1 MDSRNTG
8 REKKQGLSLH
18 TFLMRQLW
26 FCVVPL
32 ILLALYLA
40 VQHVR
45 ILHDQQDEN
54 AQHLINDITMAID
67 HQIGI
72 KIAALQVLAASPLLD
87 DPSRWNEFYKEAQA
101 FHQSLGYHVF
111 LIDFSMRLL
120 LNTHEPFGAVLS
132 KGSMPKG
139 RAAALIV
146 RETGKPAVGDV
157 FFSPFAKEPLV
168 AVAVPVI
175 REGKT
180 NFVLA
185 CLIETRRYDEYFK
198 DLSLP
203 AMWSL
208 KLLDSNNE
216 LMARRSQPEPNDP
229 SVTNETSRQ
238 FVAQS
243 DISHWSTVLEIPA
256 SVYHAPIL
264 AAIAALTVVILA
276 ITLISILVG
285 RFAGRRLAR
294 SVKTLA
300 QSPLN
305 QTQSLEINE
314 IEEARRMLADAAA
327 SREGA
332 EEKLMESERRYRDL
346 YQNAPDMYASVDST
360 TGRILQCNQ
369 TLSIVTGYSM
379 EEIVGLSA
387 MDMYHP
393 DSLEN
398 AKKVF
403 KVFQATGE
411 VRNAELQLR
420 CKDGSIV
427 DVMLNASAVYDES
440 GKIVKSRSSLRDIT
454 DRKRAEK
461 ALQESE
467 GRFRKLMEHSPM
479 GIAVSDTEERIF
491 FLNKNFIES
500 FGYTLEDIPTLEKWW
515 LLAYPD
521 PKLAESVKAEWF
533 SVIKRASETGT
544 EAEPVEREVRCKDG
558 TIRIVDFRKTVIDES
573 VIHTLHDVTETRR
586 QKEALR
592 ESEETFRAV
601 FETSAQ
607 GILLSAPDGTIFKA
621 NKAAQQMFGR
631 NEQEICDV
639 GRDGVVDLNDPRLV
653 PALEERNRTGWFD
666 GELNFKRKDGT
677 TFPVWITSS
686 IFRDG
691 KGNVRSSMIFQ
702 DITEQKR
709 VEAETRELNRDL
721 ETRVKERT
729 AELAAEVEERKQI
742 ERALRESEDRFRSIF
757 EQSPTGIGI
766 VNTEYKL
773 VAVNPTFCDFL
784 GYTEEE
790 LIGMTLK
797 DVTHPDDLESDVAN
811 AEELQNRRQRSFRME
826 KRYIRKNGEVT
837 WGHLSVSV
845 LHESSGRPPLLLGMV
860 QDIDERKRMEEVLQE
875 RAEELARSNQDL
887 EQFAYVASHD
897 LQEPLR
903 TVTSALQMFAKKHR
917 KKFDADSDALIGF
930 AVDGARKMK
939 ALIQDLLAYSRLNT
953 RGQPF
958 EPMDLGEILNQ
969 SITHLRG
976 LIDEKGTTV
985 TCDIMP
991 VVYGDPVQLVQL
1003 FQNLIGNAVK
1013 FGPDVSPTVH
1023 ISAKKNSNEWI
1034 FFIRDNG
1041 IGIHEKHFERIFVIF
1056 QQLQKRNPFEG
1067 TGIGLAIVKKIV
1079 ERHHGRIW
1087 VESEIGIGSTFIF
1100 TLPVGIES

>member
-1 MDSRNTG
+1 VFSSMQSRNTG
-8 REKKQGLSLH
+8 KEKKRGLSLH

-54 AQHLINDITMAID
+54 AQHLVNDITMAID

-111 LIDFSMRLL
+111 LIDPSMRLL

-146 RETGKPAVGDV
+146 SETGKPAVGDI

-180 NFVLA
+180 KFILA
-185 CLIETRRYDEYFK
+185 CLIATKRYDEYFRE
-198 DLSLP
+198 LSLP
-203 AMWSL
+203 SMWSL
-208 KLLDSNNE
+208 KLLDSTNE
-216 LMARRSQPEPNDP
+216 LMAHRSQPGPNDP
-229 SVTNETSRQ
+229 SASNETSRQ

-243 DISHWSTVLEIPA
+243 DISQWSTVLPA
-256 SVYHAPIL
+256 SVYQAPIL
-264 AAIAALTVVILA
+264 AAIAALTVVIMA
-276 ITLISILVG
+276 ITLTSILVG

-300 QSPLN
+300 QSELN
-305 QTQSLEINE
+305 QTRSLEINE

-327 SREGA
+327 SREA
-332 EEKLMESERRYRDL
+332 
-346 YQNAPDMYASVDST
+346 
-360 TGRILQCNQ
+360 
-369 TLSIVTGYSM
+369 
-379 EEIVGLSA
+379 
-387 MDMYHP
+387 
-393 DSLEN
+393 
-398 AKKVF
+398 
-403 KVFQATGE
+403 
-411 VRNAELQLR
+411 
-420 CKDGSIV
+420 
-427 DVMLNASAVYDES
+427 
-440 GKIVKSRSSLRDIT
+440 
-454 DRKRAEK
+454 AEK
-461 ALQESE
+461 ALADSE
-467 GRFRKLMEHSPM
+467 QM
-479 GIAVSDTEERIF
+479 
-491 FLNKNFIES
+491 
-500 FGYTLEDIPTLEKWW
+500 
-515 LLAYPD
+515 
-521 PKLAESVKAEWF
+521 
-533 SVIKRASETGT
+533 
-544 EAEPVEREVRCKDG
+544 
-558 TIRIVDFRKTVIDES
+558 
-573 VIHTLHDVTETRR
+573 
-586 QKEALR
+586 
-592 ESEETFRAV
+592 FRAV

-607 GILLSAPDGTIFKA
+607 GILLTAPDGTIFKA
-621 NKAAQQMFGR
+621 NRAAQKMLGR
-631 NEQEICDV
+631 SEQEICEV
-639 GRDGVVDLNDPRLV
+639 GRDGVVDLNDPRLI

-677 TFPVWITSS
+677 TFPAWITSS

-691 KGNVRSSMIFQ
+691 KGNERSSMIFQ

-709 VEAETRELNRDL
+709 VEAEARELNRDL
-721 ETRVKERT
+721 ETRVKKRT

-742 ERALRESEDRFRSIF
+742 ERALRESEERFRSIF
-757 EQSPTGIGI
+757 EQSPAGIATI
-766 VNTEYKL
+766 NTEHEL
-773 VAVNPTFCDFL
+773 VGANPAFCEFL

-790 LIGMTLK
+790 LRGKTLK
-797 DVTHPDDLESDVAN
+797 EITHPDDLHSDLAN
-811 AEELQNRRQRSFRME
+811 IEELQSNGQVAFRME
-826 KRYIRKNGEVT
+826 KRYIRKSGEIT
-837 WGHLSVSV
+837 WGHLSGSV
-845 LHESSGRPPLLLGMV
+845 LRASSDSSPLFLGIIE
-860 QDIDERKRMEEVLQE
+860 DINERKKMEEVLQE

-903 TVTSALQMFAKKHR
+903 TVTSALQMFAKKHG

-939 ALIQDLLAYSRLNT
+939 ALIQDLLTYSRLNT

-958 EPMDLGEILNQ
+958 EPVDLGEILNQ

-991 VVYGDPVQLVQL
+991 TVYGDPVQLVQL

-1013 FGPDVSPTVH
+1013 FGPALSPSVH
-1023 ISAKKNSNEWI
+1023 ISAKRNSNDWI
-1034 FFIRDNG
+1034 FFVRDNG

-1087 VESEIGIGSTFIF
+1087 VESEIGSGSTFTF
-1100 TLPVGIES
+1100 TLPIGTEA